1 MKDIPSNREVR
12 ETRLGEIYGDVR
24 DAARIFHLF
33 IFTVLIGLVSGIF
46 IVLTTG
52 NAVSAIILAI
62 GSLPVLASLHLV
74 RIRKF
79 ETAAV
84 FLGVVLILMNT
95 VLSTRS
101 LGIHSVNNFAYPVIL
116 VVASLVTNKRAMI
129 FLTLLAT
136 LCIAWLVFGELW
148 GLYTPGVLVR
158 SVPGDFFSASLIV
171 VLTAIMLY
179 RLTGAMFQGF
189 IRVKEEAAERRT
201 VEDNLR
207 QREALFE
214 AVTFAAEQFLKT
226 PDWRTSIHS
235 VLERLGMEFNASHAY
250 LFEKFMGPQDVR
262 LNSMRYEWT
271 APGQKSDLDNP
282 AYQNAPEQETEFERY
297 YEILN
302 RGEPFVGSAS
312 LLAEGERAWLNG
324 VGIKALLE
332 MRIVVDGKQ
341 WGTLGF
347 DDMVIEREWTAMEVD
362 VLKVAANVLGVAIE
376 RQLDEES
383 LKNELAERRRAER
396 ALRFSEEKFSKA
408 FHTTQVLMTIENDQG
423 LFIDVNEAF
432 LDTFGLKREEVIG
445 RNGTQLS
452 LFYDAAEAQA
462 LQKQYQE
469 KGFLRN
475 YEIRI
480 RGKTGDVGVVFLS
493 SEKIYLDNVEYTLTS
508 GLDITERK
516 RVEQQIRQHAARAEV
531 LASLSHVL
539 TQASQDYRLMLNTV
553 VRRCAE
559 LIGDGASIFSYSPE
573 DEFLELVAVYNPDPE
588 AMRVFREEIG
598 RRPVKWNEGV
608 YAQAIGGDQPV
619 LVPFI
624 DVEGLMERA
633 SPERRE
639 YYGKLPFHSMMLAPL
654 HVQGR
659 VLGVIG
665 MARHSPGRDY
675 TPEDLT
681 FLQDIADRSALAMLN
696 AQYYRELE
704 GELAERRRLEH
715 ELQEER
721 DFALQVINSLGQGL
735 TVTDA
740 DGHFQLVNPAYAHLI
755 GYEPEELIGKI
766 PSQFTFTESLRELE
780 RARTN
785 RREGMTTTYESLLR
799 HKNGKRIPVLV
810 TGAPR
815 LKEGEFAGSIT
826 SITDLT
832 EIKWAQEERER
843 LIAELSAKN
852 AELEQFTYT
861 VSHDLKSPLVTING
875 FLGYLEQ
882 DAASGNMERLKK
894 DTQRINEAVQK
905 MQKLLSE
912 LLELSRIGRMM
923 NLPEAI
929 PFGELV
935 DEALTLVHGRLEER
949 GVAVHAHPDLP
960 LIYGDR
966 PRLVEVLQNLIDNAA
981 KYMGAQSD
989 PQIEIGQ
996 RGEENGLPVFFVR
1009 DNGMGIAPEH
1019 HERVFGLFN
1028 KLDAKSEGTGVG
1040 LALVKRIVEFH
1051 GGRIW
1056 VESEAGSGSTFLFT
1070 LPAKPTTDSVI

>member
-1 MKDIPSNREVR
+1 MKDIPSNRESR
-12 ETRLGEIYGDVR
+12 ENRLGEIYGDVR
-24 DAARIFHLF
+24 GVARIFHLF
-33 IFTVLIGLVSGIF
+33 ISMVLIGLVSGIF

-52 NAVSAIILAI
+52 NTVSATILAI
-62 GSLPVLASLHLV
+62 GSLPVLASLYLV
-74 RIRKF
+74 RIRRF

-95 VLSTRS
+95 LLSTRS
-101 LGIHSVNNFAYPVIL
+101 LGIHSVNNFAFPVIL
-116 VVASLVTNKRAMI
+116 VIASLVTNKRAMI
-129 FLTLLAT
+129 FLTILAT

-158 SVPGDFFSASLIV
+158 SVPGDFFSVTMIV

-179 RLTGAMFQGF
+179 RLTGSMFQGF
-189 IRVKEEAAERRT
+189 IRVKEEAAERRV
-201 VEDNLR
+201 VEENLR
-207 QREALFE
+207 RREALFE
-214 AVTFAAEQFLKT
+214 AVTFAAEQFLKA

-250 LFEKFMGPQDVR
+250 LFEKFMGPQGVL
-262 LNSMRYEWT
+262 LNSMRYEWA

-282 AYQNAPEQETEFERY
+282 SYQNAPEQETEFERY

-332 MRIVVDGKQ
+332 MRIVVDGRQ

-347 DDMVIEREWTAMEVD
+347 DDMLGEREWTAMEVD
-362 VLKVAANVLGVAIE
+362 VLKVAANILGVAIK
-376 RQLDEES
+376 RQLDEDA
-383 LKNELAERRRAER
+383 LKNELAERRRAQQ

-408 FHTTQVLMTIENDQG
+408 FHTTQVLMTIEDDRN
-423 LFIDVNEAF
+423 LFVDVNEAF
-432 LDTFGLKREEVIG
+432 LDTFGLKREQVIG
-445 RNGTQLS
+445 RRGSQLN
-452 LFYDAAEAQA
+452 LFYDPAEAQA
-462 LQKQYQE
+462 LQEQYQE

-480 RGKTGDVGVVFLS
+480 RGKTGGVGVVLLS
-493 SEKIYLDNVEYTLTS
+493 SEKIYLDHAEYTLTS

-516 RVEQQIRQHAARAEV
+516 RVEQHVRQHAARAEV
-531 LASLSHVL
+531 LASLSHIL
-539 TQASQDYRLMLNTV
+539 TQASQDYRLILNTV

-588 AMRVFREEIG
+588 AMQTFRDEVG
-598 RRPVKWNEGV
+598 RRPIKWNEGV

-619 LVPFI
+619 LIPFI
-624 DVEGLMERA
+624 DVEELMERA

-675 TPEDLT
+675 TPDDLT

-696 AQYYRELE
+696 AQYYKELE
-704 GELAERRRLEH
+704 GELAERRRLER

-735 TVTDA
+735 TVTNA

-755 GYEPEELIGKI
+755 GYEPEELIGKN

-780 RARTN
+780 RARTD
-785 RREGMTTTYESLLR
+785 RRDGMTTTYESLLR

-882 DAASGNMERLKK
+882 DAMSGNMERLKK

-923 NLPEAI
+923 NPPEAI

-935 DEALTLVHGRLEER
+935 DEALNLVHGRLEER
-949 GVAVHAHPDLP
+949 GVAVRAHPGLP
-960 LIYGDR
+960 LIHGDR
-966 PRLVEVLQNLIDNAA
+966 PRLVEVLQNLMDNAA

-996 RGEENGLPVFFVR
+996 RGEENGLPVLFVR

-1028 KLDAKSEGTGVG
+1028 KLDARSEGAGVG
-1040 LALVKRIVEFH
+1040 LALVKRIIEFH

-1056 VESEAGSGSTFLFT
+1056 VESEAGKGSTFLFT